1 MPDIVQASGIVIY
14 HKLGSDYYPIACG
27 TSASIN
33 ITTDKLELAPYNSGK
48 WRAYEYGRITGTIST
63 TGLIKLNPGASAY
76 GPIDLLDYQLAF
88 QKVLTKYVIT
98 DPNAN
103 SRTYEVIC
111 LVDDFTIDTDAGG
124 VATYSMSMTMTSDPA
139 FIQTAPDPGGADVDA
154 WEYNATG
161 GETTISNAAII
172 NDEVL
177 DVRRNGIGLE
187 VIVTGTP
194 TGSQVKYTAATGSF
208 TFGMALGAGEWIVV
222 IYVN

>member
-1 MPDIVQASGIVIY
+1 MSDIVKASGIVIY
-14 HKLGSDYYPIACG
+14 HKLGSSYYPIACG

-33 ITTDKLELAPYNSGK
+33 ITADKLELAPFNSGK

-63 TGLIKLNPGASAY
+63 SGLIKLNPGATNY

-98 DPNAN
+98 DPNNN
-103 SRTYEVIC
+103 SRTYEVVC
-111 LVDDFTIDTDAGG
+111 LVDDFTIDTDASG
-124 VATYSMSMTMTSDPA
+124 VATYSATMTMTSDPA
-139 FIQTAPDPGGADVDA
+139 FIQTAPDPGGDDVDA

-161 GETTISNAAII
+161 GETSISNAAII

-187 VIVTGTP
+187 IIGSGSP
-194 TGSQVKYTAATGSF
+194 TGSQVLFVPSTGTF
-208 TFGMALGAGEWIVV
+208 TFGMALAAGEWIVV